1 MYELKIRDY
10 CFIAHSL
17 GDDFFG
23 PAKNLHGT
31 TYIIDLMIF
40 SEDLI
45 EKNIIIDIGLA
56 TDILK
61 SVISKYNYKNLDDIE
76 ELKGNI
82 TTTEFMA
89 KKFTE
94 DIIYELE
101 SREFPFKKLSSIKI
115 TLKENHL
122 ASASYTKKI

>member
-101 SREFPFKKLSSIKI
+101 SREFPVKKLSSIKI

-122 ASASYTKKI
+122 ASASYTKNI

>member
-17 GDDFFG
+17 RDDFFG

-31 TYIIDLMIF
+31 TYIIDLMIL

-94 DIIYELE
+94 DIIFELE
-101 SREFPFKKLSSIKI
+101 SREFPVKKLSSIKI

-122 ASASYTKKI
+122 ASASYTKDI

>member
-17 GDDFFG
+17 GDDFLD

-31 TYIIDLMIF
+31 TYIIDLMLQ
-40 SEDLI
+40 SEELI

-61 SVISKYNYKNLDDIE
+61 NVISKYNYKNLDDLE

-94 DIIYELE
+94 DIFYQLERRSFPVKKTFLNQNNAKGKPFGISIIY
-101 SREFPFKKLSSIKI
+101 
-115 TLKENHL
+115 
-122 ASASYTKKI
+122 

>member
-1 MYELKIRDY
+1 MYELKIED
-10 CFIAHSL
+10 FIVLLLGL

-31 TYIIDLMIF
+31 TYIIDLMLQ
-40 SEDLI
+40 SEELI
-45 EKNIIIDIGLA
+45 ENIIIDIGLA
-56 TDILK
+56 TDILEN
-61 SVISKYNYKNLDDIE
+61 VISKYNYKNLDDLE

-89 KKFTE
+89 KRNSLRIFFINLSVE
-94 DIIYELE
+94 V
-101 SREFPFKKLSSIKI
+101 SPSKKLSSIKI

-122 ASASYTKKI
+122 ASASYTKAI

>member
-31 TYIIDLMIF
+31 TYIIDLMLQ
-40 SEDLI
+40 SEELI

-61 SVISKYNYKNLDDIE
+61 NVISKYNYKNLDDLE
-76 ELKGNI
+76 ELQGNI

-94 DIIYELE
+94 DIFYQLE
-101 SREFPFKKLSSIKI
+101 RRSFPVKKLSSIKI

-122 ASASYTKKI
+122 ASASYTKAI